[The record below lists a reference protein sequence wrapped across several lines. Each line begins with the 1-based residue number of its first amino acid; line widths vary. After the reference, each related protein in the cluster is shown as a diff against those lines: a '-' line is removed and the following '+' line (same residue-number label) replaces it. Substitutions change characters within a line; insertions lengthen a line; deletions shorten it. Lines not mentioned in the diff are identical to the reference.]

1 MLLPRNQQDE
11 VDDINHLLYLL
22 DTTSII
28 DHLGSEEIATE
39 TQKDGKL
46 QKITELINNG
56 KQWIPKTADP
66 CKHLK
71 QQSRGT
77 ESFSKVTASSFQH
90 RCKGKQ

>member
-39 TQKDGKL
+39 TRKMENYRK
-46 QKITELINNG
+46 
-56 KQWIPKTADP
+56 
-66 CKHLK
+66 
-71 QQSRGT
+71 
-77 ESFSKVTASSFQH
+77 
-90 RCKGKQ
+90 